1 MKNKELPS
9 FIHNLSA
16 VHYRRNSKVLI
27 VTYETSALIASPSGD
42 ITMHSSTRLETHV
55 QWIVSTVCCARFMQ
69 GSLLVYPAKESN
81 IALVICLFSS
91 WVSRKSQGIYYPE
104 RKWCLMGARCTV
116 WWWLI
121 RTVGSFSGNHILLA
135 TPSLNQACTSCIVA
149 INRTAPK
156 IQGWSHN
163 APRSELRWAFEVGPA
178 SRVSTGHIIEV
189 SVF

>member
-69 GSLLVYPAKESN
+69 GSLLVHPAKESN
-81 IALVICLFSS
+81 IVLVICLFSS
-91 WVSRKSQGIYYPE
+91 
-104 RKWCLMGARCTV
+104 
-116 WWWLI
+116 
-121 RTVGSFSGNHILLA
+121 
-135 TPSLNQACTSCIVA
+135 
-149 INRTAPK
+149 
-156 IQGWSHN
+156 
-163 APRSELRWAFEVGPA
+163 
-178 SRVSTGHIIEV
+178 
-189 SVF
+189 

>member
-69 GSLLVYPAKESN
+69 GSLLVHPAKESN
-81 IALVICLFSS
+81 IVLVICLFSS

-104 RKWCLMGARCTV
+104 RKWCLMGTRCTV

-135 TPSLNQACTSCIVA
+135 APSLNRACASCPAA
-149 INRTAPK
+149 INRIALQVRGWRHTAPSS
-156 IQGWSHN
+156 W
-163 APRSELRWAFEVGPA
+163 LRWPIGVGAA
-178 SRVSTGHIIEV
+178 SGVNTGHIMEV
-189 SVF
+189 SLF